1 MPMSKNLPDV
11 QSSQET
17 RGIALCNVGVTSVE
31 IPLHIVEKNGGVQT
45 VQAAACLSTS
55 LQAERKGA
63 HMSRF
68 MIQLSGLAKKDVTPE
83 VLRTFL
89 ESTLSCN
96 EADSA
101 ELSAEFKYFI
111 EKQSPV
117 TKHSAPMGYKCC
129 YKGAIKKSAAAAK
142 SYLTLEVIVPI
153 SVLCPCSKAIAAY
166 GAHNQR
172 AEIDATVILSPS
184 TESGV
189 LWIEDIIAALEQ
201 CASSPLYPILKRA
214 DEKLVTEEQYEK
226 PRFVEDVVREASLA
240 LRILPQ
246 VDGFSVKARAIESI
260 HNHAAWAANREN
272 FEDVASF

>member
-1 MPMSKNLPDV
+1 V
-11 QSSQET
+11 QSDKET
-17 RGIALCNVGVTSVE
+17 RGITLCNVGVTSVE
-31 IPLHIVEKNGGVQT
+31 IPLLIVERGGGVQT
-45 VQAAACLSTS
+45 VQAVACLSTS

-68 MIQLSGLAKKDVTPE
+68 MIQLSELTKKKVTPAL
-83 VLRTFL
+83 LRSFL
-89 ESTLSCN
+89 ESTLSYN
-96 EADSA
+96 EADAA
-101 ELSAEFKYFI
+101 ELTAEFKYFI

-129 YKGAIKKSAAAAK
+129 FKGAIKRGGLVEK
-142 SYLTLEVIVPI
+142 SYLTIGVVVPI

-172 AEIDATVILSPS
+172 AEIDANVILSRS
-184 TESGV
+184 TDNGV
-189 LWIEDIIAALEQ
+189 LWIEDIITALEQ
-201 CASSPLYPILKRA
+201 CASSQLYPILKRA

-240 LRILPQ
+240 LRTLPQ
-246 VDGFSVKARAIESI
+246 VIGFTVKARAIESI

-272 FEDVASF
+272 FDSVTGF